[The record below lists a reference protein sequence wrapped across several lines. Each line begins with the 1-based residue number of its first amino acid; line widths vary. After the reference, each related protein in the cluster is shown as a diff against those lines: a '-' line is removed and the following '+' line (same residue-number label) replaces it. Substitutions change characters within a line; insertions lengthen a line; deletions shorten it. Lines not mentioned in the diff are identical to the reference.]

1 MNLWAKGK
9 CVVWFCFRKSDEK
22 YFEVY
27 ENIFLSVLG
36 SVLGSKWFKP
46 IVTCGVAI
54 YLENVFEN
62 DYRTVK
68 ARNKT
73 CA

>member
-1 MNLWAKGK
+1 MLHGFVLENPMKNILWFIKIFTK
-9 CVVWFCFRKSDEK
+9 CFWVVF
-22 YFEVY
+22 
-27 ENIFLSVLG
+27 
-36 SVLGSKWFKP
+36 LGSKWFKTL
-46 IVTCGVAI
+46 VTCGVA
-54 YLENVFEN
+54 YYFENMFEN